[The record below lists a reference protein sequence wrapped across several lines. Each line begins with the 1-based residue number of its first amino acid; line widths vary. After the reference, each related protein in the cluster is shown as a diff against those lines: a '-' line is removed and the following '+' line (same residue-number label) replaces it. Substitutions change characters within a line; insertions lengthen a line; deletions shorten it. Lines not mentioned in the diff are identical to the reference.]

1 MNVLCGCECDSAV
14 SVQSIIFYLKLKVKH
29 ETAVIFYR
37 EFNEDSDFIGFY
49 EIKVHY
55 LIKIDILKKST
66 FHVPCTLYCG
76 SRAKVLSY

>member
-29 ETAVIFYR
+29 ETAVIFCR

-49 EIKVHY
+49 EFKIHY

-66 FHVPCTLYCG
+66 FHVRCIVDLG
-76 SRAKVLSY
+76 KVLSY